1 MAVHS
6 GIQFPQGNAL
16 AAYKSVFAPLCS
28 QLPEIRSRKDGYGA
42 APYVKLQT
50 KYETD
55 VTCLVINPYL
65 ITNNSFFSVFHKAYA
80 GTKHLAGNTINSSFL
95 SAPLKSMSYG
105 FIDPWNC
112 NREMTTQ
119 ALKTAI
125 IVFSSSISDLD
136 AMLDGDLDK
145 ISLEEL
151 QSQLANVSQTLKDA
165 KKTVF
170 YIYRTYD
177 QTPVTDEEMSAEHVV
192 DDTGTV
198 ALREQFKA
206 LDRMISTNLCSVQ
219 QKVQAKIAQFDVP
232 VMGAQDIPS
241 AFPKE
246 TPVGVLERL
255 PEVIVEEFPTIQ
267 LLEEADDLFVVIE
280 EAMVDAK
287 LVFKDEVQACRWF
300 CRKLSERRQQID
312 GTGDQA
318 FKNLTTMARVSGTVP
333 KPFILFA
340 KSLDHVFKD
349 KVALYDF
356 IQCVYG
362 RFTSLLSEKGI
373 VIEVPRPDNF
383 KMLLSDLCAKGA
395 SREVY
400 QTLFQAL
407 MNREGTGPYGLR
419 FEPAVL
425 NAIMNNGDYFKF
437 FDTEHEMVTIS
448 KMVGK

>member
-6 GIQFPQGNAL
+6 GVQFPQGDAL
-16 AAYKSVFAPLCS
+16 AAYKSVFGPLCS

-55 VTCLVINPYL
+55 VTCLMINPYL

-80 GTKHLAGNTINSSFL
+80 GTKHLAGNTINGSFL
-95 SAPLKSMSYG
+95 SAPLKSMSFGY
-105 FIDPWNC
+105 IDPWNC
-112 NREMTTQ
+112 NRQMTTQ

-125 IVFSSSISDLD
+125 IVFSSSIADLD

-165 KKTVF
+165 KKTIF

-177 QTPVTDEEMSAEHVV
+177 QTPVTDEEMPAEQVV
-192 DDTGTV
+192 EGSGTD
-198 ALREQFKA
+198 ALREQYMA
-206 LDRMISTNLCSVQ
+206 LDRMISSGLFAVQ
-219 QKVQAKIAQFDVP
+219 QKVQAKIEQFAVP
-232 VMGAQDIPS
+232 VPVAQDIPS
-241 AFPKE
+241 ALPKD
-246 TPVGVLERL
+246 TPVGVLVQL
-255 PEVIVEEFPTIQ
+255 PEAVVEELPMIQ
-267 LLEEADDLFVVIE
+267 LQEQVDDLIIVTE
-280 EAMVDAK
+280 ETMVDAK

-300 CRKLSERRQQID
+300 CRKLLERRQQIE
-312 GTGDQA
+312 GTGEQA

-356 IQCVYG
+356 IQCVHG

-407 MNREGTGPYGLR
+407 TNREGTGPYGLR

-437 FDTEHEMVTIS
+437 FDTEHAIETIT
-448 KMVGK
+448 KGVGK